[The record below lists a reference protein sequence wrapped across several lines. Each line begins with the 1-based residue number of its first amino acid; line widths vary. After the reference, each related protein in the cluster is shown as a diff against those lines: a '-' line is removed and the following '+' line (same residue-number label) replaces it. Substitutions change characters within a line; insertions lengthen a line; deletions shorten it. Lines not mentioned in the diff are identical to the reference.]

1 MNIWDLPD
9 PHDLPEDQ
17 LNEYYREKIYGG
29 MDPEKGDK
37 DNEVTQ
43 EELDNIDRFLKRLDE
58 QNLPPELD

>member
-37 DNEVTQ
+37 DDEVTP
-43 EELDNIDRFLKRLDE
+43 EEMDNIERFLKRLDE
-58 QNLPPELD
+58 QNLPPPID

>member
-9 PHDLPEDQ
+9 PHDLPKDQ
-17 LNEYYREKIYGG
+17 LNEYYRQNIYGG

-37 DNEVTQ
+37 DDEVTP
-43 EELDNIDRFLKRLDE
+43 EEMDNIERFLKRLDE